1 MKVEMTKDTGLVF
14 ITGGSAL
21 NKLARMLA
29 DNRLF
34 ATYIVAV
41 FDNGG
46 STALLRQYCG
56 IAIGD
61 IRNRLVA
68 IAEHDSPES
77 KVLADLFSLRIHG
90 NKPQRLMRA
99 AVEDIASGRSES
111 LADLPQ
117 DVRDEISKALMTLL
131 AGLPETF
138 DWRDGAIGN
147 FILVGRYLQ
156 DKDWEATLKWAH
168 RIVGACGLVLPTTIE
183 SAHLGA
189 HLKNGSYIVGQNRLT
204 DESRPIRSP
213 IERILL
219 LPSDTA
225 FAKTK
230 QVSIYPP
237 ARNQLEK
244 ASAIVYSWGSFY
256 TSVLSGFLV
265 GGLPETILASGSPK
279 VLLLNPLK
287 DAETLGKTPVD
298 LVEDLARYARSRAGD
313 TTGKIITHVL
323 ALRST
328 SPSPS
333 QFYSVEYRAPI
344 ERLGV
349 NVIEVEC
356 DETPNLEQLETIM
369 RHLLELAH
377 WDLKN
382 EVK

>member
-204 DESRPIRSP
+204 DENRPIRSP